1 MSLDA
6 EIDGSAEPTL
16 EQVLTVTPLAR
27 SKVLELREGETD
39 PASMGLRIEIVGET
53 GNDFAYDLSFQSVAS
68 AAEDDRVDEQGGLAV
83 IVPAATVERLAGSTL
98 DVPSNATQGGLV
110 IRNPNKPARTP
121 DGLLELTGDL
131 PDKVQQVIEKKV
143 NPMLD
148 LHGGYATFVGVEDD
162 RVYITMGGGC
172 HGCAMSTATLVD
184 GIQVIMREALPEINE
199 VIDVTDHATG
209 ENPFYS

>member
-1 MSLDA
+1 MSLDT
-6 EIDGSAEPTL
+6 EIDKDIESAL
-16 EQVLTVTPLAR
+16 HRVLTVTPLAC

-39 PASMGLRIEIVGET
+39 PASMGLRIEIVGEA
-53 GNDFAYDLSFQSVAS
+53 GNDFAYDLSFQAIDSVAD
-68 AAEDDRVDEQGGLAV
+68 DDRLDEEGGLTV
-83 IVPAATVERLAGSTL
+83 IVPAASVDRLAGATL
-98 DVPSNATQGGLV
+98 DVPSNSAQGGLV
-110 IRNPNKPARTP
+110 IRNPNKPARSP
-121 DGLLELTGDL
+121 DGPLELTGDL

-199 VIDVTDHATG
+199 VIDATDHTTG
-209 ENPFYS
+209 ENPFYT